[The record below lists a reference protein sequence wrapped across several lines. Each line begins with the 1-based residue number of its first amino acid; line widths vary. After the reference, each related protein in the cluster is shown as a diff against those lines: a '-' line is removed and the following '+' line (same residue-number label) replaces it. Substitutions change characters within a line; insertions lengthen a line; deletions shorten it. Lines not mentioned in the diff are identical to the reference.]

1 MSEEEREGTSIM
13 ITDRSRRRTKIVC
26 TIGPATSS
34 PEKLAALMRA
44 GMDVARLNFSHGTR
58 ESHGTMIR
66 QIRELSETL
75 EIPVGILQDLP
86 GPKTRTVGPQGGPV
100 ELREGATF
108 VLTTRDVPG
117 SAEEVGVTLPTL
129 PQDVRPGNQILLDDG
144 KIELEVIACRDRDVE
159 TVVVTGGMLSSS
171 KGINVP
177 NVTLSVSSLTE
188 RDIEFLH
195 FGLEMGVDMVALS
208 FVRSVDDV
216 RTAREIIAKTNR
228 RPLLIAKLE
237 KHEALENLDAILAA
251 VDGLMVAR
259 GDLGV
264 EIPIEQVPMQQKRI
278 IAAANHVGKPVI
290 TATQMLESMIG
301 NPRPTRAEVTD
312 IANAI
317 LDGTDAVML
326 SGETAAGE
334 YPIQAARMMDR
345 VAREVEPQLPYAAL
359 LQGKERDLEST
370 TFDAISYAAVH
381 TAQQLGAK
389 LIVAF
394 TTLGLTA
401 RQVAKY
407 RPSVPILAATTDL
420 GGWRR
425 LTVTWGAT
433 PFLVS
438 EAESIEEMATLA
450 KEVALSTGLAEPGD
464 RIVLVAGVPVGTSG
478 GTNLLRVEVL

>member
-1 MSEEEREGTSIM
+1 M

-34 PEKLAALMRA
+34 PDKLAALMRA

-58 ESHGTMIR
+58 ESHGAMIR

-75 EIPVGILQDLP
+75 DIPVGILQDLP
-86 GPKTRTVGPQGGPV
+86 GPKTRTIGPQGGPV

-108 VLTTRDVPG
+108 ILTTRDVPG
-117 SAEEVGVTLPTL
+117 SAEEVSVTLPTL

-144 KIELEVIACRDRDVE
+144 KIELEVVACREQDVE
-159 TVVVTGGMLSSS
+159 TIVVTGGMLSSA

-177 NVTLSVSSLTE
+177 NVTLSVSSMTE

-208 FVRSVDDV
+208 FVRSVEDV
-216 RTAREIIAKTNR
+216 RTAREIIAKTER

-237 KHEALENLDAILAA
+237 KHEALDNLEEILAA

-278 IAAANHVGKPVI
+278 IGAANHVGKPVI
-290 TATQMLESMIG
+290 TATQMLESMVS

-312 IANAI
+312 VANAI
-317 LDGTDAVML
+317 FDGTDAVML
-326 SGETAAGE
+326 SGETAVGE

-345 VAREVEPQLPYAAL
+345 VAREVEPQLPYMAM
-359 LQGKERDLEST
+359 LQRKERDLEST

-381 TAQQLGAK
+381 TAHQLGAK

-394 TTLGLTA
+394 TSLGSTA

-407 RPSVPILAATTDL
+407 RPSVPILAATPDL
-420 GGWRR
+420 DGWHR
-425 LTVTWGAT
+425 LTLTWGIT
-433 PFLVS
+433 PFLMS
-438 EAESIEEMATLA
+438 QAESIEEMATAA
-450 KEVALSTGLAEPGD
+450 KEAALSTGMAEPGD
-464 RIVLVAGVPVGTSG
+464 RIVIVAGVPIGHPG
-478 GTNLLRVEVL
+478 RTNLLRVEVL